1 MPDNITK
8 MLKDN
13 YKKIAIVNPNID
25 LPKDGNGVRNF
36 RIPINL
42 QFTPSLVYIECSM
55 PETEYETRYA
65 FGSDIG
71 RYYSGYDVSG
81 GKIIK
86 ITKDYVDIELRVNLY
101 NKQGDYKIFRLVAI
115 E

>member
-1 MPDNITK
+1 
-8 MLKDN
+8 MLGQ
-13 YKKIAIVNPNID
+13 YKKIAIINPNID

-42 QFTPSLVYIECSM
+42 QFTPNLVYIECSM